1 MHEQNNL
8 NIPYG
13 VVTGRIVNVTADNT
27 DENRAPNTAS
37 AHGVEVVFK
46 PSVKIVRNLADAVI
60 YPVQPITAR
69 INENGFLT
77 DDSGE
82 PGVSLMATTGTDM
95 EPSEWVWECKAG
107 LAGWKP
113 VVFTLAA
120 GQTVDLVSLV
130 DVGAQPNTVTVV
142 DSVLADRVG
151 VELAE
156 LKQLKERLTAVAD
169 TPAPAPP
176 LVVEGLE
183 ELPARVSALES
194 RLTQADT
201 SIESLRATIDRVS
214 LDLESVLEEYGSKP
228 VVYEGRVE
236 EVNDNNVSV
245 SVDEPETVFRKMEKM
260 FAAYLIDEKS
270 GIREECYPPRFNHS
284 RGLLTFSVKPRHP
297 SRLSVGAI
305 ITIEASNM

>member
-1 MHEQNNL
+1 MTDLQV
-8 NIPYG
+8 PYG

-37 AHGVEVVFK
+37 AHSVEVVFK

-82 PGVSLMATTGTDM
+82 PGVSLMATIGTGF

-113 VVFTLAA
+113 LSFTLAA

-142 DSVLADRVG
+142 DSVLADRVNA
-151 VELAE
+151 ELAE

-201 SIESLRATIDRVS
+201 SIESLRAAITRVS
-214 LDLESVLEEYGSKP
+214 LDLESVIEEYGSKP

-245 SVDEPETVFRKMEKM
+245 SVDEPETVFRKMETM
-260 FAAYLIDEKS
+260 FAAYLIDGKS

-284 RGLLTFSVKPRHP
+284 RGLLTFSVKTRHP